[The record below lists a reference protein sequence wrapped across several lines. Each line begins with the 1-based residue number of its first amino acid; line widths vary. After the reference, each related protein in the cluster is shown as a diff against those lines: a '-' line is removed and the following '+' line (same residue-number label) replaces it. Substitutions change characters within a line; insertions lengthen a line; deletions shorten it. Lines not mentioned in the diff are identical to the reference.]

1 MPVFHIYSLQVYCTQ
16 CSVQII
22 RNLFAMVHNLLGL
35 IVLKFILG
43 SGSGTSV
50 MKSSD
55 PKKCIVATDD
65 ALAFSPCTLGVHMNN
80 IIELKAKM

>member
-1 MPVFHIYSLQVYCTQ
+1 
-16 CSVQII
+16 
-22 RNLFAMVHNLLGL
+22 MVHNLLGL

-43 SGSGTSV
+43 SGSGISV

-65 ALAFSPCTLGVHMNN
+65 ALAFSPCTLGVKGIH
-80 IIELKAKM
+80 IHV